1 LLITSKQK
9 AIGVYES
16 TNVSRR
22 KTMLAILDRFNNW
35 FLVSSFGSGNR
46 SGIEIQEK
54 EMADKEYRRRVLISG
69 TF

>member
-1 LLITSKQK
+1 
-9 AIGVYES
+9 
-16 TNVSRR
+16 
-22 KTMLAILDRFNNW
+22 MLAILDRFNNW